1 MKKMSFFETFLV
13 PKLNFLCH
21 KMSSSQISKRCRF
34 LSPHI
39 IVLLFFNKL
48 KDVLKLKVP
57 FPKQKNRAHLSY
69 PFEVLKKVQT
79 KLLILI
85 LKSWREASDSNL
97 KFSLDQSVTFF
108 KYRGLFL
115 WKKVTILKKIP
126 IIIIAFQKNKGTIL
140 CSKKVLSLPRSV
152 LRLFS
157 LSYRDT
163 LSIFWTFFSKK
174 EVLKTGSFQIQKG
187 ASSN

>member
-1 MKKMSFFETFLV
+1 MTQNPPSLEFEGPRHRKHVSGGNDVFSINLFMKKMSFFETFLV
-13 PKLNFLCH
+13 PKLIFLWH

-79 KLLILI
+79 KLLTLI
-85 LKSWREASDSNL
+85 LKSWRESSDSYL

-115 WKKVTILKKIP
+115 WKKVTILKKNTHNNNCI
-126 IIIIAFQKNKGTIL
+126 
-140 CSKKVLSLPRSV
+140 SKK
-152 LRLFS
+152 
-157 LSYRDT
+157 
-163 LSIFWTFFSKK
+163 
-174 EVLKTGSFQIQKG
+174 
-187 ASSN
+187 

>member
-1 MKKMSFFETFLV
+1 MTQNPPPLKFEGPRHRKHVSGGNDVFSINLFMKKMSFFETFLV

-69 PFEVLKKVQT
+69 PFEVLKKLPT
-79 KLLILI
+79 EPLIPLQ
-85 LKSWREASDSNL
+85 
-97 KFSLDQSVTFF
+97 QS
-108 KYRGLFL
+108 
-115 WKKVTILKKIP
+115 
-126 IIIIAFQKNKGTIL
+126 
-140 CSKKVLSLPRSV
+140 
-152 LRLFS
+152 
-157 LSYRDT
+157 
-163 LSIFWTFFSKK
+163 
-174 EVLKTGSFQIQKG
+174 
-187 ASSN
+187 